1 MQAESLAGPGNM
13 PSLDLVGR
21 MLGDSWAKARVVN
34 SNQKS
39 RVLESLKGFLCKE
52 CIRGIPWEAEE
63 ETYHKSSGGAPVSS
77 RLLGLTKGVLSSN
90 ATE

>member
-34 SNQKS
+34 SNQKK
-39 RVLESLKGFLCKE
+39 L
-52 CIRGIPWEAEE
+52 
-63 ETYHKSSGGAPVSS
+63 SS
-77 RLLGLTKGVLSSN
+77 RNFFRGLI
-90 ATE
+90 

>member
-1 MQAESLAGPGNM
+1 M

-63 ETYHKSSGGAPVSS
+63 ES
-77 RLLGLTKGVLSSN
+77 LLTRAVEGLLSVQGCLASQK
-90 ATE
+90 EC